1 MKKIVEYF
9 KEKQLLFKSLVPI
22 SPKALGSRKK
32 IEIYLGVD
40 PSHYYHLVL
49 FVEKKSRILRK
60 EAGDLMGF
68 HTKTEVWMDTKIK
81 KKHILIKAPLC
92 SKAKKYMEENG
103 WRVHEVGEGA

>member
-9 KEKQLLFKSLVPI
+9 KGKQLLFKSLVPI

-40 PSHYYHLVL
+40 RSDYYHLIL
-49 FVEKKSRILRK
+49 YVEKRSRIVRK
-60 EAGDLMGF
+60 EAEALMQF
-68 HTKTEVWMDTKIK
+68 HEKIEAWRGIGIK

-103 WRVHEVGEGA
+103 WRVYEVVEGA

>member
-9 KEKQLLFKSLVPI
+9 KEKQILFKSLVPI

-40 PSHYYHLVL
+40 PSRYYHLVL

-60 EAGDLMGF
+60 EADELMHF
-68 HTKTEVWMDTKIK
+68 HPKVEAWTDTKIK

-92 SKAKKYMEENG
+92 SKARKTMEENG
-103 WRVHEVGEGA
+103 WKVYEIP